1 MVPGVELRA
10 VSHVVGPCVWLVQAL
25 PREGGR
31 EGGREE
37 GGVGVYEVRNHDVH
51 HWFPESNYGQ
61 YLMLWDHVFGSFKP
75 YPEKQGGVN
84 KGE

>member
-1 MVPGVELRA
+1 M
-10 VSHVVGPCVWLVQAL
+10 
-25 PREGGR
+25 
-31 EGGREE
+31 
-37 GGVGVYEVRNHDVH
+37 RNHDVH